1 MKETHRIQAR
11 DAANV
16 GRTHEESIVSWLY
29 AMISDLRLKKACSRD
44 G

>member
-16 GRTHEESIVSWLY
+16 GRTHEESIVSMVD
-29 AMISDLRLKKACSRD
+29 AMTSGTRLKTVCSQD